1 MLHVLPFYH
10 FDLRTYIRYSSF
22 SLSTANWA
30 QTLLQSSTSR
40 GLEIQKMED
49 CWKDTELTVIII
61 NLNNPLNAMGDVF
74 EKYTITIQDRKGAEV
89 PPKKE
94 NEQGSSS

>member
-1 MLHVLPFYH
+1 
-10 FDLRTYIRYSSF
+10 
-22 SLSTANWA
+22 
-30 QTLLQSSTSR
+30 
-40 GLEIQKMED
+40 
-49 CWKDTELTVIII
+49 
-61 NLNNPLNAMGDVF
+61 MGDVF